1 MNAPPRLRQQ
11 RKEETRARIAAA
23 AMDLFA
29 ERGFERV
36 SVVEVAAAA
45 GVTEKTVFNHFAT
58 KEDLV
63 YSGDQAFEAALLAA
77 VRSRASGAT
86 VLAAVRMFLLDTYAR
101 GTQPRATALAALL
114 ASSAALRVRE
124 REILARYADRL
135 RDQIAADID
144 ARPGDLRPDVAAQSL
159 IAVHQA
165 VIAGYREGLLA
176 GEPAAELDERM
187 RSAAKEAFDLLA
199 DGLAAWP

>member
-1 MNAPPRLRQQ
+1 MNDVRQQ

-23 AMDLFA
+23 AMELFA
-29 ERGFERV
+29 ERGFEKV
-36 SVVEVAAAA
+36 SVVEIATAA

-63 YSGDQAFEAALLAA
+63 YSGDQAFEAALLEA
-77 VRSRASGAT
+77 VRSRAPGAS
-86 VLAAVRMFLLDTYAR
+86 VLDAVRDFLLHTYAR
-101 GTQPRATALAALL
+101 GAQPRAATLAAML

-124 REILARYADRL
+124 REILARYAERL
-135 RDQIAADID
+135 RDLIAASSG
-144 ARPGDLRPDVAAQSL
+144 APPGDLRPTVAAQAL

-176 GEPAAELDERM
+176 GEPAAALDRRM
-187 RSAAKEAFDLLA
+187 RTAAEEAFGLLA
-199 DGLAAWP
+199 GGLAGWP